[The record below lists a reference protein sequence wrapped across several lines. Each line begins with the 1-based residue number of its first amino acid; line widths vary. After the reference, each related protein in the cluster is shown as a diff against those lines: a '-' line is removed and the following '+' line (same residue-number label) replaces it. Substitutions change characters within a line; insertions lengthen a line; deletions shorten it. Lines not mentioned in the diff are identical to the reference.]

1 MISKKETEAIR
12 KENDMMKNTV
22 LKKKQRK
29 SIFMKT
35 KY

>member
-1 MISKKETEAIR
+1 MISKKETEDIR

-22 LKKKQRK
+22 LKKKQMK